1 MSSSELLNTAKLAAA
16 VRAKRGDIGLRD
28 TVATIAKISGK
39 ISHAT
44 LSRVEQGKAPDV
56 DTFLRICRWLG
67 TQPSEFSM
75 ASNGTHHVGVKQS
88 TQEFVE
94 AHLRADKTL
103 SADTTHALIE
113 MIRLAYRQESKK

>member
-1 MSSSELLNTAKLAAA
+1 MASSELLDTAKLAAA

-28 TVATIAKISGK
+28 TVATIEKVSGK

-56 DTFLRICRWLG
+56 DTFLRLCRWLG
-67 TQPSEFSM
+67 MPPSEFSM
-75 ASNGTHHVGVKQS
+75 ATNGTRHAATKQS
-88 TQEFVE
+88 TQELVE

-103 SADTTHALIE
+103 SADTTHALVE